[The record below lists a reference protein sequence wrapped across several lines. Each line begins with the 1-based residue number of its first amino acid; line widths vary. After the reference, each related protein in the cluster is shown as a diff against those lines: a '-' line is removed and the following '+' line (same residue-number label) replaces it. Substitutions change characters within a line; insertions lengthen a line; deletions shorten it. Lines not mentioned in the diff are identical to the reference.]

1 MLEIVCQGAPDNDKP
16 NEDAFIA
23 YQHDDRQPCYV
34 LGAIDGATSV
44 AFYEPLR
51 NYLEEQHNGITP
63 AALSA
68 TITRDAILTY
78 LGTLA
83 PHAETSP
90 SALLRHANQ
99 VLRDLLEDVAD
110 GIFSA
115 ETICHEFPHHAH
127 LLDDPRKIRLFLP
140 AAVATL
146 AVIDTDLQTLY
157 YGHIGD
163 TSLIL
168 CYPDGQVKVP
178 TRDQVQSKAGSA
190 LYAAVQEAVGNGLS
204 MQEVVNH
211 PLLRALDRDQRIY
224 HNYVDE
230 NGNTAPQYGTG
241 VINGLPALADYIR
254 TDVVSLERVTA
265 VILAS
270 DGFLLPDNPL
280 QPKYDMI
287 TRASRMWQMIQQ
299 YGVRHYLNHVRAEE
313 RADTDREKYPRLK
326 LHDDATGIVLHL
338 DD

>member
-1 MLEIVCQGAPDNDKP
+1 MLEIVCQSAPDNDKP

-23 YQHDDRQPCYV
+23 YQHDDRQPRYA

-51 NYLEEQHNGITP
+51 DYLDAHHNGITP

-68 TITRDAILTY
+68 TIARDAILTY

-83 PHAETSP
+83 PSSDISP
-90 SALLRHANQ
+90 TDLIIHANQ
-99 VLRDLLEDVAD
+99 VLRDFLDDVAPN
-110 GIFSA
+110 IFSA
-115 ETICHEFPHHAH
+115 ETIIAEYPHHAE

-146 AVIDTDLQTLY
+146 AVIDTDLNTLY

-163 TSLIL
+163 TALIL
-168 CYPDGQVKVP
+168 CYPDGYVEVP

-190 LYAAVQEAVGNGLS
+190 LYAAVQEVAGNGLT
-204 MQEVVNH
+204 MEEVVNH

-230 NGNTAPQYGTG
+230 NGQTAPQYGTG
-241 VINGLPALADYIR
+241 VINGLPVLTDYIR
-254 TDVVSLERVTA
+254 TNVISLDDAEA
-265 VILAS
+265 VLLVS

-280 QPKYDMI
+280 NPRYDLP
-287 TRASRMWQMIQQ
+287 TRASRMWQMIRQHGMRQ
-299 YGVRHYLNHVRAEE
+299 YLNHLRAEE
-313 RADTDREKYPRLK
+313 RADSDREKYPRLK
-326 LHDDATGIVLHL
+326 LHDDATGVLLYL

>member
-1 MLEIVCQGAPDNDKP
+1 MLEIVCQSAPDNDKP

-23 YQHDDRQPCYV
+23 YQRNDRQPRYV

-51 NYLEEQHNGITP
+51 DYLIEYHHGITP

-83 PHAETSP
+83 PYTELSP
-90 SALLRHANQ
+90 TALLLHANQ
-99 VLRDLLEDVAD
+99 VLRDLLDDVAPD
-110 GIFSA
+110 IFSA
-115 ETICHEFPHHAH
+115 EAIIRDYPHHAE
-127 LLDDPRKIRLFLP
+127 LLNDPRKIRLFLP

-163 TSLIL
+163 TTLIL
-168 CYPDGQVKVP
+168 CYPDGSVKVP
-178 TRDQVQSKAGSA
+178 TRDQVQAKAGSA
-190 LYAAVQEAVGNGLS
+190 LYAAVQEVAGNGLS
-204 MQEVVNH
+204 MQELIDH
-211 PLLRALDRDQRIY
+211 PLIRALDRDQRIY

-230 NGNTAPQYGTG
+230 NGKTAPQYGTG

-254 TDVVSLERVTA
+254 TDMVSLENVAA

-280 QPKYDMI
+280 KPRYDLP
-287 TRASRMWQMIQQ
+287 TRASRMWQMIRQQ
-299 YGVRHYLNHVRAEE
+299 GVHHYLSHLRAEE
-313 RADTDREKYPRLK
+313 RADADREKYPRLK
-326 LHDDATGIVLHL
+326 LHDDATGVVLHL

>member
-1 MLEIVCQGAPDNDKP
+1 MLEIVCQSAPDNDKP

-23 YQHDDRQPCYV
+23 YQHDARQPRYV

-51 NYLEEQHNGITP
+51 DYLYEYHHRMTP

-83 PHAETSP
+83 PQVDVSP
-90 SALLRHANQ
+90 TALLLHANQ
-99 VLRDLLEDVAD
+99 VLRDLLDDVAPD
-110 GIFSA
+110 IFSA
-115 ETICHEFPHHAH
+115 DAILREYPHHAE
-127 LLDDPRKIRLFLP
+127 LLNDPRKIRLFLP

-168 CYPDGQVKVP
+168 CYPDGSVKVP

-190 LYAAVQEAVGNGLS
+190 LYAAVQEVAGSGLS
-204 MQEVVNH
+204 MQEVVDH

-254 TDVVSLERVTA
+254 TDVVSLEGVA
-265 VILAS
+265 AIILAS

-280 QPKYDMI
+280 KPQYDMP
-287 TRASRMWQMIQQ
+287 TRAGRMWQMIRQH
-299 YGVRHYLNHVRAEE
+299 GIRHYLNHLRAEE
-313 RADTDREKYPRLK
+313 RADADREKYPRLK
-326 LHDDATGIVLHL
+326 LHDDATGIVLYL

>member
-1 MLEIVCQGAPDNDKP
+1 MLEIVCQCAPDNDKS

-23 YQHDDRQPCYV
+23 YHHDDRQPRYV

-51 NYLEEQHNGITP
+51 DYLAEYHNGITP
-63 AALSA
+63 AARSA
-68 TITRDAILTY
+68 TIARDAILTY

-83 PHAETSP
+83 PQAEISP
-90 SALLRHANQ
+90 KVLLLHANQ
-99 VLRDLLEDVAD
+99 VLRDILDDVAPD
-110 GIFSA
+110 IFSA
-115 ETICHEFPHHAH
+115 ESIIHDYPHHTP

-140 AAVATL
+140 ASVATL

-168 CYPDGQVKVP
+168 CYPDGSVKVP

-190 LYAAVQEAVGNGLS
+190 LYAAVQEVAGNGLS
-204 MQEVVNH
+204 MEEVVNH

-224 HNYVDE
+224 HNYVDAH
-230 NGNTAPQYGTG
+230 GKTVPQYGTG
-241 VINGLPALADYIR
+241 VINGLPTLADYIH
-254 TDVVSLERVTA
+254 TAVVSLEGVVA
-265 VILAS
+265 VMLAS

-280 QPKYDMI
+280 NPRYDMP
-287 TRASRMWQMIQQ
+287 TRASRMWQMIRQH
-299 YGVRHYLNHVRAEE
+299 GVRQYLRHLRAEE
-313 RADTDREKYPRLK
+313 RADADREKYPRLK
-326 LHDDATGIVLHL
+326 LHDDATGIVLYL